1 MRGELM
7 IKKLSENKMMQNQKI
22 VFLYALIGSIIVF
35 NVGIFMGYMLES
47 SRIEEINQLYAET
60 EMKILDQITQIN
72 SMSVL
77 EFNCESLIEENVNFA
92 NDIFEDAQ
100 KITKYEKAN
109 ILNNEIISQH
119 KRFDLLR
126 SLFWVN
132 SMKIK
137 QKCNSD
143 YHNVVYFY
151 QYNEPT
157 IEQKSR
163 QNVISNLLVELKEK
177 YGNNVMLI
185 PIAGDN
191 DIPSVNLLLEK
202 YNITE
207 LPVIL
212 VDEEIQ
218 ITDAE
223 NLEDV
228 EKYLN

>member
-1 MRGELM
+1 M
-7 IKKLSENKMMQNQKI
+7 IQNQKI

-47 SRIEEINQLYAET
+47 SRIEEINQMYAET

-77 EFNCESLIEENVNFA
+77 EFNCESLIKENINFA
-92 NDIFEDAQ
+92 DKIFEDAQ

-132 SMKIK
+132 SIKIK

-163 QNVISNLLVELKEK
+163 QNVISNLLTELKEK

-212 VDEEIQ
+212 IDEKIQ

-223 NLEDV
+223 NLGDV